1 MGGHR
6 RDAAPR
12 QAPRP
17 SWWLP
22 ATTISEQTRSPGPV
36 CVSVRAA
43 AAAARVRENVHSD
56 SIAHGE
62 RARHGEREY
71 RGRGGPAAPR
81 RARPRRGGI
90 APWGAVSYR
99 PPPVRC
105 PNCRFILNRLFFNPS
120 TARFAGSVAS
130 AGISPPPK
138 PGIPSLIPPVL
149 FECRRVGRI
158 GSVMSVTGIRRGEGS
173 SGGLLPSPD
182 MPTYC

>member
-71 RGRGGPAAPR
+71 RGRGDPPGPA
-81 RARPRRGGI
+81 GGI
-90 APWGAVSYR
+90 APRGAVSGR
-99 PPPVRC
+99 PYAAQIADL
-105 PNCRFILNRLFFNPS
+105 FGIDYFFNPLHS
-120 TARFAGSVAS
+120 TV
-130 AGISPPPK
+130 
-138 PGIPSLIPPVL
+138 
-149 FECRRVGRI
+149 RRL
-158 GSVMSVTGIRRGEGS
+158 RGVCGQ
-173 SGGLLPSPD
+173 PSPSQARC
-182 MPTYC
+182 PLFNSPFTVAGWRGWGWLCP

>member
-62 RARHGEREY
+62 RARHREREY

-81 RARPRRGGI
+81 PAPPRGHRPAGRCQQPPAASTLPRLSIYSELIIFLTSPQHGSP
-90 APWGAVSYR
+90 APWRLRASLAKPVS
-99 PPPVRC
+99 
-105 PNCRFILNRLFFNPS
+105 
-120 TARFAGSVAS
+120 
-130 AGISPPPK
+130 
-138 PGIPSLIPPVL
+138 
-149 FECRRVGRI
+149 
-158 GSVMSVTGIRRGEGS
+158 
-173 SGGLLPSPD
+173 LL
-182 MPTYC
+182 